1 MNELVGGAKVP
12 LSFWVVTGLGL
23 LWNGFACMVYW
34 LTATKDPGT
43 MAQTSPTMLAAINNT
58 PSWVMAAW
66 GVAVG
71 AALAGSFLLVLRR
84 RWAVSAFAASLGGL
98 LVLTYYQIVAKLP
111 MSLFQVV
118 MIWLVALFLLRFSS
132 SEAGKGLL
140 R

>member
-1 MNELVGGAKVP
+1 MEEAGGAAKVP
-12 LSFWVVTGLGL
+12 LSFWVVAGLSL

-43 MAQTSPTMLAAINNT
+43 MAQTPPAMLEALNNT

-71 AALAGSFLLVLRR
+71 AALAGSLLLVLRR
-84 RWAVSAFAASLGGL
+84 RWAIPAFVASLGGL
-98 LVLTYYQIVAKLP
+98 LVLTYYRIVANLP

-132 SEAGKGLL
+132 SEADKGLL